1 MGRHKNTD
9 GTFVPVG
16 LKIRFE
22 IINRLYQTP
31 GLSVKIPSARELAAR
46 FHLSPSTVTLELQKL
61 VREGYLIGRRGSG
74 TYTNPEKAYFMPG
87 SISRKVVGI
96 LVADGKLLVYDAVDW
111 AALSYCGMA
120 LSPEIARPRFVT
132 LLTSSPENIYEELLS
147 QNLSGLIWI
156 HPKRMFYGIIHR
168 LLQNNFPVI
177 AVKSDDPEIP
187 SINYSFYQSGME
199 IAKTVIREK
208 RHLLFSVPT
217 NNDFWTLQRV
227 AGINDYIAGHPE
239 AKLEHQVFSLV
250 QNCTE
255 QLEECLRAGRI
266 PDAVFCSGEYVYVM
280 MDLAKK
286 YGIDIRQRCRLFAEA
301 QHIMKN
307 EKFHGYTIEYSFPE
321 IGEKVAEMME
331 ILLKNPAERFPIY
344 EQPAKL
350 VFQEGKSP
358 QE

>member
-1 MGRHKNTD
+1 MYDKKSVVWDDIKIRTALLSR
-9 GTFVPVG
+9 VG

-22 IINRLYQTP
+22 IINRLYQAP

-74 TYTNPEKAYFMPG
+74 TYTNPEKAFFMPG

-199 IAKTVIREK
+199 IAEDRDSGKEASA
-208 RHLLFSVPT
+208 LF
-217 NNDFWTLQRV
+217 
-227 AGINDYIAGHPE
+227 
-239 AKLEHQVFSLV
+239 
-250 QNCTE
+250 
-255 QLEECLRAGRI
+255 RA
-266 PDAVFCSGEYVYVM
+266 D
-280 MDLAKK
+280 K
-286 YGIDIRQRCRLFAEA
+286 Q
-301 QHIMKN
+301 
-307 EKFHGYTIEYSFPE
+307 
-321 IGEKVAEMME
+321 
-331 ILLKNPAERFPIY
+331 
-344 EQPAKL
+344 
-350 VFQEGKSP
+350 
-358 QE
+358 